1 MTVNINNQ
9 QGRLW
14 LVRHSTPDIDLR
26 ICYGRT
32 DLNVRDTFE
41 QEGFALLN
49 KMSEIKIDAIY
60 SSPLFRCRKLADFIA
75 DNKKKAVKIEERLQE
90 MNFGEWE
97 MKPWTSI
104 PKEQMDNWV
113 ADPFGYPAPG
123 GESFNDTIARTSAF
137 FDEIKYRCIHENI
150 ILVTHAGIIRAYM
163 VGLLG
168 WTSKQALDYDIPFA
182 SLCKFDLENKTAV
195 LN

>member
-75 DNKKKAVKIEERLQE
+75 DNKKK
-90 MNFGEWE
+90 
-97 MKPWTSI
+97 
-104 PKEQMDNWV
+104 
-113 ADPFGYPAPG
+113 G
-123 GESFNDTIARTSAF
+123 G
-137 FDEIKYRCIHENI
+137 
-150 ILVTHAGIIRAYM
+150 
-163 VGLLG
+163 
-168 WTSKQALDYDIPFA
+168 
-182 SLCKFDLENKTAV
+182 
-195 LN
+195 